1 MRNQWFPQRV
11 ADYVVPAELKQLKAK
26 DVSLERDFQ
35 FNTRNYLKAVK
46 RAAREAKEG
55 PIRAQEAAKAKARAA
70 EIKQLTVSHTTNFLK
85 LSMFAC

>member
-1 MRNQWFPQRV
+1 M
-11 ADYVVPAELKQLKAK
+11 ADYVLRPELKQLKAE

-55 PIRAQEAAKAKARAA
+55 PIKAQEAAKAKARAA
-70 EIKQLTVSHTTNFLK
+70 EIKQLTVCPIIDILP
-85 LSMFAC
+85 LLMFAC